1 MKVDFAPATEEHARI
16 IGANPRPG
24 DALEALALGGDV
36 ERAIRAGLKR
46 SLYAVTALVDGVPVL
61 VFGVTPY
68 SILGGVG
75 VVWML
80 ASADLDRPRVQREL
94 LRHCRHCLSVMRQDF
109 PEMLFNCVDVRNARA
124 IRWLRWLGFT
134 LLPPVP
140 AGRNGEPFHPFYIQ
154 GVQCA
159 GVS

>member
-1 MKVDFAPATEEHARI
+1 MLEFIPATVDHALA

-24 DALEALALGGDV
+24 DAAEVALLGGNV
-36 ERAIRAGLKR
+36 ERAIRTGIAR
-46 SLYAVTALVDGVPVL
+46 SLYAITARVDGVPVL

-80 ASADLDRPRVQREL
+80 GSADLDRRPIQKLL

-140 AGRNGEPFHPFYIQ
+140 AGRNGEPFHPFYVQ
-154 GVQCA
+154 GVT
-159 GVS
+159 